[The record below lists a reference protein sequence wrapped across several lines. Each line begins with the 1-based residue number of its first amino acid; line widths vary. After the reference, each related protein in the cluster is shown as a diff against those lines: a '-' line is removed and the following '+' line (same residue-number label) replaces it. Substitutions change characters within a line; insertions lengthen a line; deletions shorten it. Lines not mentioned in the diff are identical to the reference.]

1 MSEQL
6 LVRDEGRVRT
16 VILNRPEVRN
26 ALTDKLAWEIVMAV
40 EEAARDDAVWVVGI
54 TGVDGAFC
62 AGLDLRGRGPSGS
75 PLSEMDQAIDDI
87 NWVGR
92 FLLVLREVCDKP
104 VIAGIN
110 GAAAGAGLA
119 LAMAADIR
127 LAAESATLIAGYPRI
142 GASPDGG
149 LTLTLQQAMGYEQTM
164 RFLLENRS
172 VSAQEA
178 KELGL
183 VGEVVPDEQFD
194 ARFSEYCAFIADR
207 APIASRLTK
216 RAVVRAANLNL
227 ADHVRYELAN
237 LRRSFATEDSKE
249 AIQAFLEKRQPTF
262 KGR

>member
-1 MSEQL
+1 
-6 LVRDEGRVRT
+6 
-16 VILNRPEVRN
+16 
-26 ALTDKLAWEIVMAV
+26 
-40 EEAARDDAVWVVGI
+40 
-54 TGVDGAFC
+54 
-62 AGLDLRGRGPSGS
+62 
-75 PLSEMDQAIDDI
+75 
-87 NWVGR
+87 
-92 FLLVLREVCDKP
+92 
-104 VIAGIN
+104 
-110 GAAAGAGLA
+110 
-119 LAMAADIR
+119 
-127 LAAESATLIAGYPRI
+127 
-142 GASPDGG
+142 
-149 LTLTLQQAMGYEQTM
+149 MGYEQTM